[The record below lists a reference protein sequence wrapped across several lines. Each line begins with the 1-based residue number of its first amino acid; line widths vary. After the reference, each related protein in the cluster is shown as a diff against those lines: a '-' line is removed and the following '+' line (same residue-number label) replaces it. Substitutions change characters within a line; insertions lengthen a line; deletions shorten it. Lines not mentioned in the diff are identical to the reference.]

1 MRAAGDHPRP
11 STPPSH
17 PRASLSEFPIPQP
30 GFRKETNPFYA
41 PWRRFA
47 PLWGSQ
53 VWGKIKKSKALD
65 RRILPGR
72 GGGRRGTRLPRRG
85 KGASRRILPGES
97 AESPVRK
104 TVNSF
109 LLGQTGR

>member
-53 VWGKIKKSKALD
+53 VWGEI
-65 RRILPGR
+65 
-72 GGGRRGTRLPRRG
+72 
-85 KGASRRILPGES
+85 KGARREDTARERGREARDQTPLKREGGEP
-97 AESPVRK
+97 ADPAWGV
-104 TVNSF
+104 
-109 LLGQTGR
+109 